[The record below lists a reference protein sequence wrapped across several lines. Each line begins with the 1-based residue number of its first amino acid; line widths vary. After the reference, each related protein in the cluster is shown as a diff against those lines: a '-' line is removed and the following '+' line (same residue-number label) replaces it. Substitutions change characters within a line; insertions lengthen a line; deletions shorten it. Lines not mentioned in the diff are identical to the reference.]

1 MQGLG
6 ASNAHYLSIP
16 KRRQRHIKESGSAA
30 MAQKDSSSRSQSPN
44 SSSDERKRN
53 LKGDDLYSALDD
65 EADEFFEKSKN
76 PVEAQAVGSAQDG
89 GEDSQGWRNRVLATY
104 KKNKGPRDTS
114 TLLARIPEGKATY
127 EIGNRH
133 KSVSIQEA
141 MIEVVDRMFD
151 AFQNYGYDFN
161 REASGTELELNWI
174 RPVLTRE
181 PSGGSVF
188 SGRLSTRRWTM
199 VVKGTPQ
206 EILSYILP
214 ADKLIGFSLSASSF
228 EPYLQLLP
236 SSDGLDV
243 RWKAGRT
250 PVSAEMFPRLYQ
262 DLFVTLIRHAQG
274 LVRGQQK
281 FDTSKIGGTVEQVE
295 MDEEQVKQKYRDAF
309 FEDMRSRASSN
320 ATTADTPTVPTE
332 RKSSKEN
339 VSGDHKTSDRH
350 SGLHQVTSGMWPQGQ
365 PNGSPGQKQKE
376 DSDSQEAMPLAEP
389 PYQGNPR
396 TTGTGWIP
404 PLDTGQHKQMPIA
417 GSNGAAPA
425 PRTAPIAPTSGAV
438 GKPIPGSSSGPK
450 LLRKI
455 TIPQAAHSHRK
466 TPGGRLQAWRKIPTP
481 IRHRKTITRR
491 LLRHHNLLRLL
502 NNRHRNI
509 ASGGQSQQ
517 PFQNLQHQ
525 MQQMNQMRQGQSG
538 RSDQSFSSA
547 LTNLLDAL
555 ERELEMSAKA
565 GSDAFSQ
572 KISLE
577 LMPR

>member
-1 MQGLG
+1 
-6 ASNAHYLSIP
+6 
-16 KRRQRHIKESGSAA
+16 

-65 EADEFFEKSKN
+65 EADEFFEKSKT
-76 PVEAQAVGSAQDG
+76 PVEAQAVGGAADG

-114 TLLARIPEGKATY
+114 TLLARIPDGKATY
-127 EIGNRH
+127 EIGDRH

-141 MIEVVDRMFD
+141 MIDVVDRMFD

-161 REASGTELELNWI
+161 REAAGTELELNWI

-250 PVSAEMFPRLYQ
+250 PVSAEVFPRLYQ

-281 FDTSKIGGTVEQVE
+281 FDTGKIGGTVEQVE

-320 ATTADTPTVPTE
+320 ATTGNTPTVPAE
-332 RKSSKEN
+332 RKASKEN
-339 VSGDHKTSDRH
+339 ISGDHKTSDRH
-350 SGLHQVTSGMWPQGQ
+350 SGLHQVTSRMWPQGQ
-365 PNGSPGQKQKE
+365 PNGWPGQQQKE
-376 DSDSQEAMPLAEP
+376 DSDSQEGMPLAEP

-404 PLDTGQHKQMPIA
+404 PLNTGQHKQMPIA
-417 GSNGAAPA
+417 GSNAAAPT

-438 GKPIPGSSSGPK
+438 GKPTPGSSSGQTPSRDNNSTSCSQSPQSSWGAPPGVAQNVNANPTSK
-450 LLRKI
+450 GNRQAPASSSQ
-455 TIPQAAHSHRK
+455 TPSASQQPPWPPSPQA
-466 TPGGRLQAWRKIPTP
+466 
-481 IRHRKTITRR
+481 
-491 LLRHHNLLRLL
+491 
-502 NNRHRNI
+502 
-509 ASGGQSQQ
+509 GQSQQ
-517 PFQNLQHQ
+517 PFQNLQLQ

-555 ERELEMSAKA
+555 ERELEIVAKA

-572 KISLE
+572 KDLARADAALKFSARLTEFKATAAELLE
-577 LMPR
+577 YYKRK